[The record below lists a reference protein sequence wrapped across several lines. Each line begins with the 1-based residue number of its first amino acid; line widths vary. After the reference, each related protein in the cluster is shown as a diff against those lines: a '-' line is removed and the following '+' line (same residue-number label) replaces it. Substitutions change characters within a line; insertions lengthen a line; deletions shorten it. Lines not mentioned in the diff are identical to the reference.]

1 MVKFCVFIYVDDV
14 DIDNMKLAYNDF
26 EFVSFILLKIILSQN
41 GYSFRKHFKDDLLAG
56 MGEITP

>member
-26 EFVSFILLKIILSQN
+26 EFVSFILLKIIQSQN

-56 MGEITP
+56 